1 MPEMQI
7 KTTMRYHLTL
17 GKMAIIKRSTITNA
31 EESVEKKEPSHTAG
45 GNVNW
50 WTTTR
55 HYGHEYGGSTKNWSC
70 HRSSNP
76 APGHIL
82 GENCN
87 QKRYTW
93 MDLEIIIIDEV
104 SHKEKDKYILY
115 H

>member
-1 MPEMQI
+1 MQI

-55 HYGHEYGGSTKNWSC
+55 HYGHEYGGSTKSGVVID
-70 HRSSNP
+70 P
-76 APGHIL
+76 AIL
-82 GENCN
+82 LLAI
-87 QKRYTW
+87 Y
-93 MDLEIIIIDEV
+93 LEKTVIR
-104 SHKEKDKYILY
+104 KDI
-115 H
+115 HGWT